1 MSINEMANTTE
12 QMKRKMVGRQEWK
25 EKNLKSPPRLYAAR

>member
-12 QMKRKMVGRQEWK
+12 QMRRKMVGRQEWK
-25 EKNLKSPPRLYAAR
+25 GKNLKLPPRSYTAH